1 MDSSTFSILTL
12 IGSQHIDL
20 CMSTFSVTIVDL
32 ILQIC
37 LLDLLWIRPLISLD
51 VYCGLLLVGNAI
63 KCYLNL
69 LAVCFVRALLSSYL
83 FFRFRSAMPPR
94 HSKRTYATSSEAI
107 TVAAATEPTRQKS
120 RDSSRPALATSVEQW
135 TDQQPSSSPL
145 PPDLMDQLVSWI
157 VQEVTC
163 VGHTFH
169 LKFTRGTR

>member
-1 MDSSTFSILTL
+1 MDSST
-12 IGSQHIDL
+12 
-20 CMSTFSVTIVDL
+20 
-32 ILQIC
+32 
-37 LLDLLWIRPLISLD
+37 LD

-94 HSKRTYATSSEAI
+94 HSKRTHATSSEAI

-120 RDSSRPALATSVEQW
+120 RDSSRPALATIVEQW
-135 TDQQPSSSPL
+135 TNQQPSSSPL

>member
-1 MDSSTFSILTL
+1 MTYVCQLFPSPLF
-12 IGSQHIDL
+12 
-20 CMSTFSVTIVDL
+20 DL

-94 HSKRTYATSSEAI
+94 HSKRTHATSSEAI
-107 TVAAATEPTRQKS
+107 TVAAPTKPTRQKS
-120 RDSSRPALATSVEQW
+120 
-135 TDQQPSSSPL
+135 
-145 PPDLMDQLVSWI
+145 
-157 VQEVTC
+157 
-163 VGHTFH
+163 
-169 LKFTRGTR
+169 

>member
-1 MDSSTFSILTL
+1 MTYVCQLFPSPLF
-12 IGSQHIDL
+12 
-20 CMSTFSVTIVDL
+20 DL

-37 LLDLLWIRPLISLD
+37 LLDLLWIRPLISLH

-94 HSKRTYATSSEAI
+94 HSKRTHATSSEAI

-135 TDQQPSSSPL
+135 TDQHPSSSPL

>member
-1 MDSSTFSILTL
+1 MHYSDDLSCSGFGTLQQKTELFNKLFDKVVGLVDSSTFSILTL

-94 HSKRTYATSSEAI
+94 HSKRTHATLSEAI
-107 TVAAATEPTRQKS
+107 TVAAATEPTRQK
-120 RDSSRPALATSVEQW
+120 
-135 TDQQPSSSPL
+135 
-145 PPDLMDQLVSWI
+145 
-157 VQEVTC
+157 
-163 VGHTFH
+163 
-169 LKFTRGTR
+169 